1 MPMSDSQLEIL
12 FRCLD
17 SIEDE
22 SFWEDVSCQSELLT
36 ESFVEYFCHKLN
48 MKSVLK
54 SRELSKDFIVELTD
68 ECDLEED
75 VIVELDNTNLILSP
89 ATLRFKE
96 PP

>member
-12 FRCLD
+12 FRCLE

-22 SFWEDVSCQSELLT
+22 SFWEDISCQSELLT

-54 SRELSKDFIVELTD
+54 SRELSKDFIESIWGEID
-68 ECDLEED
+68 DSD
-75 VIVELDNTNLILSP
+75 KI
-89 ATLRFKE
+89 
-96 PP
+96 